1 MTQPTDEDRKRIEA
15 EADAEADRQLD
26 AVRNALNSA
35 LEDLSGESVH
45 PVTIVQG
52 LILLAVQLAV
62 GNLGREDARSLL
74 NETMSDSLASAA
86 KFGIDEPT
94 H

>member
-1 MTQPTDEDRKRIEA
+1 
-15 EADAEADRQLD
+15 
-26 AVRNALNSA
+26 
-35 LEDLSGESVH
+35 
-45 PVTIVQG
+45 
-52 LILLAVQLAV
+52 
-62 GNLGREDARSLL
+62 LGREDARSLL

>member
-1 MTQPTDEDRKRIEA
+1 MEA
-15 EADAEADRQLD
+15 EADAEAERQLD

-35 LEDLSGESVH
+35 LEDLSDEGVH